1 MVPSL
6 TGKEKMQAKNLLP
19 AKPPTGHVA
28 STVLL
33 ARIYKLMLSGWNKT
47 LSSLGIRT
55 GDFYQFRVKKVIKK

>member
-6 TGKEKMQAKNLLP
+6 PGKEKMQDRNVLP

-33 ARIYKLMLSGWNKT
+33 ARIYKLTLSGWTKT

-55 GDFYQFRVKKVIKK
+55 GDFYQFRE